1 MAEALKKRM
10 DRDETITPELFRAE
24 IAKAG
29 EEALRAFAA
38 TAEKNEQVNID
49 NAENSGY
56 TGENGGVVG
65 DGSELHGASGEGIR
79 RSTSDGYRSTSEQGA
94 LRQGDLLHVRERRGV
109 TVSSG
114 GVVTTGILSSRDSAA
129 FSRFLSEARVEDT
142 ENGWAVTHKTADELA
157 DHEIVLAV
165 DGSAGAA
172 VAQDGDI
179 QAVFRNRKTG
189 VKGSMEAI
197 IPRTLEL
204 GGTKLDCYGDGL
216 VYLYEKYGFTPVA
229 RVEFNEQYA
238 NDGWNASKG
247 TPYIYF
253 MVHNGDSAETV
264 AANIGKYPHMELSQ
278 LESLPTYG
286 KEGYDQAAAYRDGLL
301 TRRGVHGALDGGSSV
316 ATAQTQAQQIA
327 QRKSDTVSAQTE
339 NAPETQKAASGGNDV
354 SASARQTDRMSR
366 DDFAVQFRKGQKNAS
381 ELDVD
386 LAYQDYLEGAA
397 TEGNSA
403 AGLVQNERS
412 AQLTKKEADAIDALG
427 KLFGRR
433 FVMDDL
439 GENNGIW
446 NEEGDIRIDIAPRH
460 NGAKNVFLFTAEHEI
475 GHEVRS
481 RIGTLAWKRLE
492 DAAITIKGSDAVAE
506 KQASDEAYAK
516 ESAAR
521 EDVTCDFIGEL
532 LSDKETLDAF
542 LRSIR
547 NGEQVK
553 NLRGIRALISA
564 AKSFFGR
571 LAGRGSRNANAEVLV
586 RKVQEQFGA
595 DIASARRAVS
605 ELQQAVTEAVS
616 ARRDGGRTEKF
627 SKKENREERYDETAA
642 YRNEPLARREQA
654 ESTLKDGGTGT
665 SEATGRGRRKITQDD
680 VNVSVLEN
688 ENGYSAD
695 IGGEKFDFIWKQNLD
710 GEGRTLYNKSG
721 ERSAQLTDVIRRLHT
736 GETVPVEE
744 VMRLPEVELASA
756 LSEAEET
763 IRLPDRTELR
773 NAGYEDA
780 MRLGSYNSETGKLD
794 GEILR
799 ERRMDIV
806 IGLPGSGKSSVYSHR
821 LSEEYGERIIDTDDF
836 RSYIPEY
843 NGMNSPVVHR
853 EASLMRDMVLKEAVL
868 RGENILLSTV
878 GANPKALAN
887 RVRDSVSIG
896 GYSVY
901 LHLNELPYLE
911 SVARVLERYVGKDG
925 KLGRIVMPDRVYRDK
940 GAPTQAYLEVTGQ
953 EGYYET
959 FKVDGDVSGSRE
971 MGGSARARDVRT
983 ATEGARRE
991 GESGAREGS
1000 ERKGENDVS
1009 DLLSGFDWR
1018 NNDVAHGEAP
1028 VVVQADR
1035 ASEID
1040 RTAVKRYSK
1049 KDSAHKVAPQLE
1061 QRNEET
1067 NAEIQTVGQLV
1078 RSVERAER
1086 RAAIS
1091 EEIAHETLAKTDAV
1105 IAEQTAERPKMP
1117 SVIPSKAERISY
1129 AIVDLANRLE
1139 RHCILEG
1146 ESQIRK
1152 GVKWHI
1158 LPDPAEAVCPRHKI
1172 YLLYKHS
1179 AIFCFGDYL

>member
-1 MAEALKKRM
+1 MQAPLFEITKSGAYCRSFAYPAGNVHPKFILASEQTEQDTGARQVAEALKKRM

-56 TGENGGVVG
+56 TGGDGGVSN
-65 DGSELHGASGEGIR
+65 DGNR
-79 RSTSDGYRSTSEQGA
+79 MD
-94 LRQGDLLHVRERRGV
+94 RGV
-109 TVSSG
+109 AEGVPGHEDVSGNAPAGRAGGSTEDG
-114 GVVTTGILSSRDSAA
+114 RTSQVLSRRAVSQSVQNAFTESGVVAAELQNFDADSAA
-129 FSRFLSEARVEDT
+129 FSSALEAARTADADH
-142 ENGWAVTHKTADELA
+142 GWAVTPQTAEDLQGKRTFMDEGGTIGFALT
-157 DHEIVLAV
+157 D
-165 DGSAGAA
+165 
-172 VAQDGDI
+172 DGDI
-179 QAVFRNRKTG
+179 EAVFKNKQLNHTRFAMDG
-189 VKGSMEAI
+189 VMPQAI
-197 IPRTLEL
+197 AA
-204 GGTKLDCYGDGL
+204 GGVKLDCYGEAL
-216 VYLYEKYGFTPVA
+216 VNFYERYGFTPVA

-238 NDGWNASKG
+238 NDGWDASKG

-264 AANIGKYPHMELSQ
+264 AANIGKYPHMERSQ

-301 TRRGVHGALDGGSSV
+301 TRRGVHGASDGGSSV

-339 NAPETQKAASGGNDV
+339 NAPETRKTAAGGNDV
-354 SASARQTDRMSR
+354 SAAARQADRMDR

-553 NLRGIRALISA
+553 NLRGIHALISS
-564 AKSFFGR
+564 AKSFFRR

-605 ELQQAVTEAVS
+605 ELQQAATEAVS
-616 ARRDGGRTEKF
+616 ARRDGDRTEKF
-627 SKKENREERYDETAA
+627 SKKENREESYDETAA

-665 SEATGRGRRKITQDD
+665 SEATGRGRRKITQGD

-695 IGGEKFDFIWKQNLD
+695 IDGEKFDFIWKQNLD

-756 LSEAEET
+756 LSETEET
-763 IRLPDRTELR
+763 IHLPDRTELR
-773 NAGYEDA
+773 DAGYEDA

-925 KLGRIVMPDRVYRDK
+925 KLGRNVPPDNVY
-940 GAPTQAYLEVTGQ
+940 GYMNAPTQAYLEVTGQ

-959 FKVDGDVSGSRE
+959 IQNGKDVSGSRE

-983 ATEGARRE
+983 ATEGARKG

-1000 ERKGENDVS
+1000 ARKGENDVS

-1028 VVVQADR
+1028 IVVQADR

-1061 QRNEET
+1061 RRNEET

-1091 EEIAHETLAKTDAV
+1091 EEIAHETLSKTDAV
-1105 IAEQTAERPKMP
+1105 IAEQTAERPKIP
-1117 SVIPSKAERISY
+1117 SVIPLRRRGF
-1129 AIVDLANRLE
+1129 LT
-1139 RHCILEG
+1139 
-1146 ESQIRK
+1146 
-1152 GVKWHI
+1152 
-1158 LPDPAEAVCPRHKI
+1158 
-1172 YLLYKHS
+1172 LL
-1179 AIFCFGDYL
+1179 

>member
-56 TGENGGVVG
+56 TGENGGVAG

-79 RSTSDGYRSTSEQGA
+79 RSTSDGYRSTSGQGA

-129 FSRFLSEARVEDT
+129 FPRFLSEARVEDT
-142 ENGWAVTHKTADELA
+142 ENGWAVTHKTEDELA
-157 DHEIVLAV
+157 DHEMILAV

-238 NDGWNASKG
+238 NDGWDASKG

-264 AANIGKYPHMELSQ
+264 AANIGKYPHMERSQ

-354 SASARQTDRMSR
+354 SASARQTDRMGR

-412 AQLTKKEADAIDALG
+412 VQLTKKEADAIDALG

-571 LAGRGSRNANAEVLV
+571 LAGRGSRDANAEVLV

-616 ARRDGGRTEKF
+616 ARRDGDRTEKF

-654 ESTLKDGGTGT
+654 ESTLEDDGTDA

-695 IGGEKFDFIWKQNLD
+695 IDGEKFDFIWKQNLD

-721 ERSAQLTDVIRRLHT
+721 ERSAKMQNVLDRLHA
-736 GETVPVEE
+736 GENVAAEE
-744 VMRLPEVELASA
+744 VMNLPEVALAKT
-756 LSEAEET
+756 LSKQQET
-763 IRLPDRTELR
+763 IHLPDRTELR

-853 EASLMRDMVLKEAVL
+853 EASLMRDMVLDEAL
-868 RGENILLSTV
+868 NRGENILLSTV
-878 GANPKALAN
+878 GANAKSLAGKIQKYKAL
-887 RVRDSVSIG
+887 

-925 KLGRIVMPDRVYRDK
+925 KLGRIVMPNLVYSYK
-940 GAPTQAYLEVTGQ
+940 NAPTEVYLEITEQ
-953 EGYYET
+953 KEALDYDRRRTAET
-959 FKVDGDVSGSRE
+959 LLGSRE
-971 MGGSARARDVRT
+971 MGGSARARN
-983 ATEGARRE
+983 AGSFNSGKEGARRE

-1000 ERKGENDVS
+1000 ARRGENDVS

-1028 VVVQADR
+1028 IVVQADR

-1061 QRNEET
+1061 RRNEET

-1091 EEIAHETLAKTDAV
+1091 EEIAHETLAKTDAA
-1105 IAEQTAERPKMP
+1105 IAERDPFRGREDFLKIFLTLCVLRLVYIRAYGSAFSYKLNRYRDMIYGGRMICLLRKHDII
-1117 SVIPSKAERISY
+1117 SVPPCA
-1129 AIVDLANRLE
+1129 
-1139 RHCILEG
+1139 
-1146 ESQIRK
+1146 
-1152 GVKWHI
+1152 
-1158 LPDPAEAVCPRHKI
+1158 AVI
-1172 YLLYKHS
+1172 YHRTKV
-1179 AIFCFGDYL
+1179 

>member
-1 MAEALKKRM
+1 MQNFDA
-10 DRDETITPELFRAE
+10 
-24 IAKAG
+24 
-29 EEALRAFAA
+29 
-38 TAEKNEQVNID
+38 
-49 NAENSGY
+49 
-56 TGENGGVVG
+56 
-65 DGSELHGASGEGIR
+65 
-79 RSTSDGYRSTSEQGA
+79 
-94 LRQGDLLHVRERRGV
+94 
-109 TVSSG
+109 
-114 GVVTTGILSSRDSAA
+114 DSAA
-129 FSRFLSEARVEDT
+129 FSSALEAARTADADH
-142 ENGWAVTHKTADELA
+142 GWAVTPQTAEDLQGKRTFMDEGGTIGFALT
-157 DHEIVLAV
+157 D
-165 DGSAGAA
+165 
-172 VAQDGDI
+172 DGDI
-179 QAVFRNRKTG
+179 EAVFKNKQLNHTRFAMDG
-189 VKGSMEAI
+189 VMPQAI
-197 IPRTLEL
+197 AA
-204 GGTKLDCYGDGL
+204 GGVKLDCYGEAL
-216 VYLYEKYGFTPVA
+216 VNFYERYGFTPVA

-238 NDGWNASKG
+238 NDGWDASKG

-264 AANIGKYPHMELSQ
+264 AANIGKYPHMERSQ

-354 SASARQTDRMSR
+354 SASAQTDRMGR

-412 AQLTKKEADAIDALG
+412 VQLTKKEADAIDALG

-616 ARRDGGRTEKF
+616 ARRDGDRTEKF
-627 SKKENREERYDETAA
+627 SKKENLEERYDERAA

-654 ESTLKDGGTGT
+654 ESTLEDGGTST

-710 GEGRTLYNKSG
+710 GKGRTLYNKSG

-853 EASLMRDMVLKEAVL
+853 EASLMRDMVLDEATH

-878 GANPKALAN
+878 GADSKSLAN
-887 RVRDSVSIG
+887 KVRDYASD

-925 KLGRIVMPDRVYRDK
+925 KLAGSLCRIRY
-940 GAPTQAYLEVTGQ
+940 TG
-953 EGYYET
+953 T
-959 FKVDGDVSGSRE
+959 KVRQ
-971 MGGSARARDVRT
+971 
-983 ATEGARRE
+983 RR
-991 GESGAREGS
+991 RI
-1000 ERKGENDVS
+1000 
-1009 DLLSGFDWR
+1009 WR
-1018 NNDVAHGEAP
+1018 
-1028 VVVQADR
+1028 
-1035 ASEID
+1035 
-1040 RTAVKRYSK
+1040 
-1049 KDSAHKVAPQLE
+1049 
-1061 QRNEET
+1061 
-1067 NAEIQTVGQLV
+1067 
-1078 RSVERAER
+1078 
-1086 RAAIS
+1086 
-1091 EEIAHETLAKTDAV
+1091 
-1105 IAEQTAERPKMP
+1105 
-1117 SVIPSKAERISY
+1117 
-1129 AIVDLANRLE
+1129 
-1139 RHCILEG
+1139 
-1146 ESQIRK
+1146 
-1152 GVKWHI
+1152 
-1158 LPDPAEAVCPRHKI
+1158 
-1172 YLLYKHS
+1172 
-1179 AIFCFGDYL
+1179 

>member
-1 MAEALKKRM
+1 MQNFDA
-10 DRDETITPELFRAE
+10 
-24 IAKAG
+24 
-29 EEALRAFAA
+29 
-38 TAEKNEQVNID
+38 
-49 NAENSGY
+49 
-56 TGENGGVVG
+56 
-65 DGSELHGASGEGIR
+65 
-79 RSTSDGYRSTSEQGA
+79 
-94 LRQGDLLHVRERRGV
+94 
-109 TVSSG
+109 
-114 GVVTTGILSSRDSAA
+114 DSAA
-129 FSRFLSEARVEDT
+129 FSSALEAARTADADH
-142 ENGWAVTHKTADELA
+142 GWAVTPQTAEDLQGKRTFMDEGGTIGFALT
-157 DHEIVLAV
+157 D
-165 DGSAGAA
+165 
-172 VAQDGDI
+172 DGDI
-179 QAVFRNRKTG
+179 EAVFKNKQLNHTRFAMDG
-189 VKGSMEAI
+189 VMPQAI
-197 IPRTLEL
+197 AA
-204 GGTKLDCYGDGL
+204 GGVKLDCYGEAL
-216 VYLYEKYGFTPVA
+216 VNFYERYGFTPVA

-238 NDGWNASKG
+238 NDGWDASKG

-264 AANIGKYPHMELSQ
+264 AANIGKYPHMERSQ

-354 SASARQTDRMSR
+354 SASARQTDRMGR

-412 AQLTKKEADAIDALG
+412 VQLTKKEADAIDALG

-616 ARRDGGRTEKF
+616 ARRDGDRTEKF

-654 ESTLKDGGTGT
+654 ESTLEDGGTDA

-721 ERSAQLTDVIRRLHT
+721 ERSAKMQNVLDRLHA
-736 GETVPVEE
+736 GENVAAEE
-744 VMRLPEVELASA
+744 VMNLPEVALAKT
-756 LSEAEET
+756 LSKQQET
-763 IRLPDRTELR
+763 IHLPDRTELR

-843 NGMNSPVVHR
+843 NGVNSPVVHR
-853 EASLMRDMVLKEAVL
+853 EASLMRDMVLDEAL
-868 RGENILLSTV
+868 NRGENILLSTV
-878 GANPKALAN
+878 GANAKSLAGKIQKYKAL
-887 RVRDSVSIG
+887 

-925 KLGRIVMPDRVYRDK
+925 KLGRIVMPNLVYSYK
-940 GAPTQAYLEVTGQ
+940 NAPTEVYLEITGQ
-953 EGYYET
+953 KEALDYDRRRTAET
-959 FKVDGDVSGSRE
+959 LLGSRE
-971 MGGSARARDVRT
+971 MGGSARARN
-983 ATEGARRE
+983 AGSFNSGKEGARRE

-1000 ERKGENDVS
+1000 ARRGENDVS

-1028 VVVQADR
+1028 IVVQADR

-1061 QRNEET
+1061 RRNEET

-1091 EEIAHETLAKTDAV
+1091 EEIAHETLAKTDAA
-1105 IAEQTAERPKMP
+1105 IAERDPFRGREDFLKIFLTLCVLRLVYIRAYGSAFSYKLNRYRD
-1117 SVIPSKAERISY
+1117 VIYGRSY
-1129 AIVDLANRLE
+1129 DILAT
-1139 RHCILEG
+1139 
-1146 ESQIRK
+1146 QI
-1152 GVKWHI
+1152 
-1158 LPDPAEAVCPRHKI
+1158 
-1172 YLLYKHS
+1172 
-1179 AIFCFGDYL
+1179 